1 MISLTVFFYAASR
14 HHNDVILMPAI
25 CSASGNN
32 FVFQQSQ
39 RTVYRH
45 TTPCT
50 CNSWT
55 AASRNAKRFWAQ
67 SPNSPDLSPVDWAVM
82 QHRVYHRQIHRV
94 DELKRRLIDVWCSLE
109 QSILTRLLTSS
120 EEDIELKEGI
130 SSTACELAMLILSI
144 SVTFNVTCS
153 TVTSLITKSC
163 Q

>member
-32 FVFQQSQ
+32 FEFQQSQ

-94 DELKRRLIDVWCSLE
+94 DELKRRLIDVWCCPVLSWTVIFYRA
-109 QSILTRLLTSS
+109 SASDARYWYRNSVRPSVRL
-120 EEDIELKEGI
+120 
-130 SSTACELAMLILSI
+130 
-144 SVTFNVTCS
+144 SVTFRYLDENGLTYCD
-153 TVTSLITKSC
+153 TR
-163 Q
+163 